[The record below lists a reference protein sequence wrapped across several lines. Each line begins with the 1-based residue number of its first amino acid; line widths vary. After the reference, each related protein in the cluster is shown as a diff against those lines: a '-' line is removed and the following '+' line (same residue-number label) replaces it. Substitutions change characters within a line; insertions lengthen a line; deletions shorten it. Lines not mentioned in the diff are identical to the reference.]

1 MLLVTL
7 LTAFSVPG
15 TRQSHAPLEASVYF
29 SNGKYFKR
37 RPLAYS
43 PCHPSKSV
51 VHYPMLENRW
61 TKAKHAHRHRHC
73 HPSTPSYPSVFAGEY
88 TLSVGKL
95 DTSAA
100 AWGSFADTLNVTGW
114 GVLDIRTGAEYTDVV
129 QHHAAGVLEGALT
142 A

>member
-1 MLLVTL
+1 MPTATATATL
-7 LTAFSVPG
+7 L
-15 TRQSHAPLEASVYF
+15 PLLT
-29 SNGKYFKR
+29 
-37 RPLAYS
+37 PL
-43 PCHPSKSV
+43 C
-51 VHYPMLENRW
+51 
-61 TKAKHAHRHRHC
+61 
-73 HPSTPSYPSVFAGEY
+73 FAGEY